1 MRCRSFVIRPS
12 ANSARDRF
20 FLIDERADFSAY
32 VTVGKRRFLSEIADD
47 TARVLNLAAYF
58 AVERTV
64 VNRSRDRR
72 RRAERR
78 ARDAADVIKRIIS
91 GRGKRSVHAAIR
103 NRSRVIGSVTLHKSA
118 DSAEVKSHIL
128 FVYRVDHAVTAA
140 ETAVDYIRTDIVRNN
155 AAGDIIEFGRRFEN
169 DIVFN
174 VQIFERCG
182 DNITEQPGVAVF
194 GVDVEI
200 GKSVSVSVKIPGEI
214 QICVLC
220 NRIERFAVEIDVGSQ
235 FDIRFLI
242 FVRTAVNTVR
252 ECFELRSVRDFIRT
266 FNRSHTFYHGIRSRK
281 SFNGNR
287 YRTLRHERIFAGGV
301 GSENRVT
308 RLYRRRTLV
317 IRRYAQAE
325 RHGRSLFHVSR
336 NASVE

>member
-1 MRCRSFVIRPS
+1 M
-12 ANSARDRF
+12 
-20 FLIDERADFSAY
+20 
-32 VTVGKRRFLSEIADD
+32 
-47 TARVLNLAAYF
+47 
-58 AVERTV
+58 
-64 VNRSRDRR
+64 
-72 RRAERR
+72 
-78 ARDAADVIKRIIS
+78 
-91 GRGKRSVHAAIR
+91 
-103 NRSRVIGSVTLHKSA
+103 
-118 DSAEVKSHIL
+118 KSHIL

-214 QICVLC
+214 QICVVC

-242 FVRTAVNTVR
+242 FVRTAVNAVR

-287 YRTLRHERIFAGGV
+287 YRTLRHERIFAIGV

-325 RHGRSLFHVSR
+325 RHGRSFFHVSR
-336 NASVE
+336 NASVEQKLRVTFVLPPDSYRFVGIVRIVRSALFFPFGYERYIFRYGRRENVIPVRAVLFPADEFKTLFRRNARFGDRFAFIDFDYAVAHTVAVRKSHFQLLPATRTSERGDAQYNGQ